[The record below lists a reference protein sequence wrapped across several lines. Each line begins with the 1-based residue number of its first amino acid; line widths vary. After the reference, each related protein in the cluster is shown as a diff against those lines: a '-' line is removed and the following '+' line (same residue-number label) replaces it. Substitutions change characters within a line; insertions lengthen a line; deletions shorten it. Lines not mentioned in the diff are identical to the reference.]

1 MHWILCGDTNDL
13 KLDSILDLNSIF
25 CQMVQNPTRLNPPRI
40 LDPIITT
47 LSGYYQKPI
56 CLPPL
61 DADPDKNGK
70 PSDHLMVVMP
80 PISVIEN
87 RPGRVTKR
95 IKYRPFNVKNLEDM
109 KAWMNSED
117 WSTFYEEDSANKK
130 MEILQKMMVSKYHQF
145 FPEKSKTI
153 SSDDNPYFT
162 EKLKMLKRR
171 KCREYRKNRKSL
183 KWKNMENKYQEE
195 LEKAKKNFYDSK
207 IRKLRKGNPRQWHR
221 EFKKLTR
228 SDQHGSEEISIESI
242 KEFTADEQ
250 AELIAN
256 SFAAI
261 SQEFDAL
268 KKDDIEVPTF
278 SEKDVPIVTEAEV
291 SEIISKMDPSK
302 STIDGDVPAKVL
314 KNFSDS
320 LAKPVTNVINAA
332 IKQGCWPD
340 ILKLEMVTP
349 VPKKFPPKTIEEMRN
364 ISGLLNMDKIAETV
378 ISRMMI
384 SDMRK
389 HLDPSQFANQKGLSI
404 QHYLVKMIDRI
415 LGAVDGNSKRESC
428 AVLATLVDWKQAFPR
443 QCPKL
448 GVESFIKNGVRPSL
462 IPLLIS
468 YFQGRKMQVK
478 WHGVKSKV
486 KDLNG
491 GGPQG
496 ATFGIWEY
504 LSQSNDNADCISE
517 SDKFKFVD
525 DLSFLEIIQL
535 LSVGLA
541 SYNIR
546 AHIPSNIPTH
556 NQIIVSENLKSQ
568 DHLNEINKWTK
579 NQKMRLNEAKTKNII
594 FNFSKKYQFTTELSV
609 NDNKIE
615 IVNETRLLGTILTSD
630 LKWDKNT
637 KEIVKNAYKRMQLLN
652 TAAGFTKN
660 VQDLKNIYLTYVRS
674 ILEQSA
680 VVWHSSLSSKNRRD
694 LERVQKAAVRVIL
707 QEKYTN
713 YKQGLKYLRMDTL
726 EKRREMLCLKFA
738 KKCTT
743 NEKVSH
749 FFPTKKS
756 HHKMKKRKTQKYV
769 KNKART
775 KRYQNSAIPYMQK
788 LLNKDDAERRITL
801 KC

>member
-1 MHWILCGDTNDL
+1 
-13 KLDSILDLNSIF
+13 
-25 CQMVQNPTRLNPPRI
+25 
-40 LDPIITT
+40 
-47 LSGYYQKPI
+47 
-56 CLPPL
+56 
-61 DADPDKNGK
+61 
-70 PSDHLMVVMP
+70 
-80 PISVIEN
+80 
-87 RPGRVTKR
+87 
-95 IKYRPFNVKNLEDM
+95 
-109 KAWMNSED
+109 
-117 WSTFYEEDSANKK
+117 
-130 MEILQKMMVSKYHQF
+130 
-145 FPEKSKTI
+145 
-153 SSDDNPYFT
+153 
-162 EKLKMLKRR
+162 
-171 KCREYRKNRKSL
+171 
-183 KWKNMENKYQEE
+183 
-195 LEKAKKNFYDSK
+195 
-207 IRKLRKGNPRQWHR
+207 
-221 EFKKLTR
+221 
-228 SDQHGSEEISIESI
+228 
-242 KEFTADEQ
+242 
-250 AELIAN
+250 
-256 SFAAI
+256 
-261 SQEFDAL
+261 
-268 KKDDIEVPTF
+268 
-278 SEKDVPIVTEAEV
+278 
-291 SEIISKMDPSK
+291 
-302 STIDGDVPAKVL
+302 
-314 KNFSDS
+314 
-320 LAKPVTNVINAA
+320 
-332 IKQGCWPD
+332 
-340 ILKLEMVTP
+340 
-349 VPKKFPPKTIEEMRN
+349 
-364 ISGLLNMDKIAETV
+364 
-378 ISRMMI
+378 
-384 SDMRK
+384 
-389 HLDPSQFANQKGLSI
+389 
-404 QHYLVKMIDRI
+404 
-415 LGAVDGNSKRESC
+415 
-428 AVLATLVDWKQAFPR
+428 
-443 QCPKL
+443 
-448 GVESFIKNGVRPSL
+448 
-462 IPLLIS
+462 
-468 YFQGRKMQVK
+468 MQVK

-486 KDLNG
+486 RELNS

-517 SDKFKFVD
+517 SDRFKFVD

-713 YKQGLKYLRMDTL
+713 YKQGLKYLRMDTQ